1 MIFQY
6 TIILKI
12 LPLILLVPSIIFQII
27 FLRDY
32 FKTKQKMFGFLAILF
47 STYLIRYIF
56 QANRRS
62 PLLEGE
68 EFLFFILFQVF
79 DMLALYSL
87 ILVLEVFEKNIQF
100 SWRQILITV
109 LVFIAIGGM
118 ISDPDLESQIIEGSI
133 FISLKPISFEFIFR
147 MLFLFIAGLLVVIAL
162 HQSLKSA
169 WSLKQKSLIKWLT
182 CGTIFTFFMPLI
194 AQIAL
199 GLPLQV
205 SIEFLII
212 TSLIQE
218 LFQNFGMVI
227 IGVAFLRVSKKPWLL
242 QRQKIHLIVVYS
254 QSGLKLYSK
263 AFIKE
268 LTSDD
273 LLLLAGGFSA
283 VTSLL
288 KEATK
293 TTGQVKAILL
303 EGKELRLIN
312 RENFICALLVEF
324 TTQASELAHEKF
336 ALEFEQKY
344 KEELKDF
351 DGEVSSFNSAEE
363 LATQYF
369 S

>member
-1 MIFQY
+1 MLFQVPK
-6 TIILKI
+6 ILQI
-12 LPLILLVPSIIFQII
+12 LPLILLIPSIIFQII
-27 FLRDY
+27 FLRD
-32 FKTKQKMFGFLAILF
+32 FIKTKQKMFGFLAILF
-47 STYLIRYIF
+47 STYLIRFIF
-56 QANRRS
+56 QANERFS
-62 PLLEGE
+62 LSEGE
-68 EFLFFILFQVF
+68 IILFFIFFQIF

-87 ILVLEVFEKNIQF
+87 ILVIEVFEKNIQF
-100 SWRQILITV
+100 SWRQILMTI

-118 ISDPDLESQIIEGSI
+118 ISNPDLESQPIEGLI
-133 FISLKPISFEFIFR
+133 FISFKRMSFEFIFR
-147 MLFLFIAGLLVVIAL
+147 MLFHFIAGMLLVIAL
-162 HQSLKSA
+162 HRSIKSA

-182 CGTIFTFFMPLI
+182 CGIIFTFFMPLI
-194 AQIAL
+194 PQIAISI
-199 GLPLQV
+199 LPQV
-205 SIEFLII
+205 SIEFLTT

-227 IGVAFLRVSKKPWLL
+227 IGVAFLRVSKNPWLL
-242 QRQKIHLIVVYS
+242 QRQKIHLLMVYS

-303 EGKELRLIN
+303 EGKELRIIN
-312 RENFICALLVEF
+312 RENFICVLLVEF

-336 ALEFEQKY
+336 TLEFEQKY
-344 KEELKDF
+344 KEELKNF
-351 DGEVSSFNSAEE
+351 NGEVSLFNSAEA

>member
-1 MIFQY
+1 
-6 TIILKI
+6 
-12 LPLILLVPSIIFQII
+12 
-27 FLRDY
+27 
-32 FKTKQKMFGFLAILF
+32 MFGFLAILF
-47 STYLIRYIF
+47 STYLIRTIF
-56 QANRRS
+56 QVNKNLELS
-62 PLLEGE
+62 EGE
-68 EFLFFILFQVF
+68 IILFFIFFQIF
-79 DMLALYSL
+79 NMLALYSL

-100 SWRQILITV
+100 SWRQILMTI

-118 ISDPDLESQIIEGSI
+118 ISNPDLESQPIEGLI
-133 FISLKPISFEFIFR
+133 FISFKPISFEFIFR
-147 MLFLFIAGLLVVIAL
+147 MLFHFIAGILLVIAL
-162 HQSLKSA
+162 HRSIKSA
-169 WSLKQKSLIKWLT
+169 WSLKQKNLIKWLT

-194 AQIAL
+194 PQIAT
-199 GLPLQV
+199 GLLRQV
-205 SIEFLII
+205 SIDFLMI

-218 LFQNFGMVI
+218 LFQNFGMII
-227 IGVAFLRVSKKPWLL
+227 IGVAFLRVSKNPWLL
-242 QRQKIHLIVVYS
+242 QRQKIHLLMVYS

-303 EGKELRLIN
+303 EGKELRIIN
-312 RENFICALLVEF
+312 RENFICVLLVEF

-336 ALEFEQKY
+336 TLEFEQKY
-344 KEELKDF
+344 KEELKNF
-351 DGEVSSFNSAEE
+351 NGEVSLFNSAEA
-363 LATQYF
+363 LATQYL